1 MSKYGGCREEG
12 ARAGLPR
19 FEIRPN
25 IFDTPV
31 LGCIKTADPCRKQE
45 PLYSRSCTV
54 SAQDRLR
61 Y

>member
-31 LGCIKTADPCRKQE
+31 LVILNVDYSCIN
-45 PLYSRSCTV
+45 LSCDSV
-54 SAQDRLR
+54 GVQLK
-61 Y
+61 